1 MLSLLKTLIKENPGS
16 EEARVSAAIE
26 IQRAYRGY
34 STRYDKKTKSW
45 GYAAYSRGS
54 GYPHKKYL
62 LQFQEAF
69 FLIEFWC
76 K

>member
-34 STRYDKKTKSW
+34 STRYGKKN
-45 GYAAYSRGS
+45 
-54 GYPHKKYL
+54 KKVEDML
-62 LQFQEAF
+62 NTQEAVDIHTKNIYYNFKKHF
-69 FLIEFWC
+69 F
-76 K
+76 

>member
-34 STRYDKKTKSW
+34 STRYGKKTKKL
-45 GYAAYSRGS
+45 R
-54 GYPHKKYL
+54 
-62 LQFQEAF
+62 
-69 FLIEFWC
+69 IC
-76 K
+76 